1 MNLDE
6 EILEEIKKN
15 NIGVFNRFFE
25 DTYYQLYFQCRKM
38 IADPDTA
45 KDLLQNVYLRFWEKR
60 KDIDIRV
67 SLSAYLSR
75 SVRNECLN
83 YIRGQ
88 RDMVSLSDSADES
101 WGVVE
106 PAQNENDSP
115 EACLE
120 FFELENRISE
130 VVEQLPEQCRNIF
143 KLSRESGLKNQE
155 IADKLNLS
163 VRTVETQLY
172 RALKNIKNHLYEYLQ
187 FLFWL
192 LFLQK

>member
-1 MNLDE
+1 
-6 EILEEIKKN
+6 
-15 NIGVFNRFFE
+15 
-25 DTYYQLYFQCRKM
+25 
-38 IADPDTA
+38 
-45 KDLLQNVYLRFWEKR
+45 
-60 KDIDIRV
+60 
-67 SLSAYLSR
+67 
-75 SVRNECLN
+75 
-83 YIRGQ
+83 
-88 RDMVSLSDSADES
+88 
-101 WGVVE
+101 
-106 PAQNENDSP
+106 
-115 EACLE
+115 
-120 FFELENRISE
+120 E